1 MKLTTQMR
9 AEIDTT
15 HTRVS
20 QLAQEF
26 WMTIRR
32 ATESLGRISSETGE
46 NMAAIIEELKTHKV
60 RIENILCETDIQ
72 EQDHLSTTMADR
84 WLRKRFFNEL
94 ALRKSNCPLSNC
106 FSVLVKR

>member
-9 AEIDTT
+9 VEIDTT

-26 WMTIRR
+26 WTTIRR
-32 ATESLGRISSETGE
+32 ATESLGRISSKTGE
-46 NMAAIIEELKTHKV
+46 DMAAIIEELKTHKV

-72 EQDHLSTTMADR
+72 EQGQLSYTLTNR
-84 WLRKRFFNEL
+84 WLRRRFFKMN
-94 ALRKSNCPLSNC
+94 LR
-106 FSVLVKR
+106 

>member
-26 WMTIRR
+26 WTTIRR
-32 ATESLGRISSETGE
+32 ATESLGRISSKTGE
-46 NMAAIIEELKTHKV
+46 DMAAIIEELKTHKV

-72 EQDHLSTTMADR
+72 EQGQLSYTLTNR
-84 WLRKRFFNEL
+84 WLRRRFFIMN
-94 ALRKSNCPLSNC
+94 LR
-106 FSVLVKR
+106 

>member
-1 MKLTTQMR
+1 MRLTTQMR
-9 AEIDTT
+9 VEIDTT

-32 ATESLGRISSETGE
+32 ATERLGRISSETGG

-60 RIENILCETDIQ
+60 RIENILCETDVK
-72 EQDHLSTTMADR
+72 EQGH
-84 WLRKRFFNEL
+84 
-94 ALRKSNCPLSNC
+94 SNT
-106 FSVLVKR
+106 KI